1 MKNVANL
8 GEHMLSIPRVV
19 EIIGPAGAGKTTLFK
34 ALGDYPE
41 HIRLSY
47 YPDVH
52 SAANVPFFV
61 WYGLLLFP
69 SLLRIYRRPSRWLS
83 RREFASLTIIKGWPF
98 ILKREVKK
106 TDQVI
111 LLDQG
116 PVFMLA
122 EMRKFGPE
130 YLTRKTTEKFWQR
143 LYCKWANTLDL
154 IIWLDAKDDALMK
167 RIQVRP
173 KEHLVKHQSAPAIS
187 DFLAGYRR
195 TYEDI
200 VAALGS
206 CLNGPR
212 VLRFDT
218 GMLMPSQIIKQ
229 LLTEFCIS

>member
-1 MKNVANL
+1 MKGVTNL
-8 GEHMLSIPRVV
+8 GESRLAIPRVV

-41 HIRLSY
+41 QIRLGY

-52 SAANVPFFV
+52 STANAFFFA
-61 WYGLLLFP
+61 WNGLQLFP
-69 SLLRIYRRPSRWLS
+69 CLLRLYRRPSRRLS
-83 RREFASLTIIKGWPF
+83 RRELASLTILKGWPF
-98 ILKREVKK
+98 VLKREEKK

-130 YLTRKTTEKFWQR
+130 YLKRKASEKFWQV
-143 LYCKWANTLDL
+143 LYCQWANTLDL
-154 IIWLDAKDDALMK
+154 IVWLDAEDTILMQ
-167 RIQVRP
+167 RIQARP
-173 KEHLVKHQSAPAIS
+173 KEHLVKHQSPPVIS

-195 TYEDI
+195 TYEEI

-206 CLNGPR
+206 CSSGPR
-212 VLRFDT
+212 VLRYDT
-218 GMLMPSQIIKQ
+218 GMQQSAQIIKQ
-229 LLTEFCIS
+229 LLTEFNIS